1 MRRLLAVVLAAAC
14 VVGSTSGF
22 ARDGRHGSRVAHMR
36 DPTTILAPA
45 PPTATFESRIPAPLP
60 PPAQA
65 PVINGP
71 VSQPAFRGLNGIGQR

>member
-1 MRRLLAVVLAAAC
+1 MRRRLAAVLAVAF
-14 VVGSTSGF
+14 VVASTPGF
-22 ARDGRHGSRVAHMR
+22 ARDANRSGRVAHMR

-45 PPTATFESRIPAPLP
+45 PPTAPVESRIPAPLP
-60 PPAQA
+60 PPTQA